1 MAALLDALLD
11 EQVDNGASLLSCV
24 CICCGPPALLALTRC
39 SKRLRQAVAAPLQQV
54 ERQSAAKVCEHIGA
68 TLEELA
74 ADDVVAWRF
83 GLPLAQCRHLGVWLQ
98 PGGPLERVA
107 TLRLREENN
116 GVIEVDLTPLRS
128 GAKKCKRRST
138 CYNRGVNAEMMTVLA
153 RLFAFNAVLK
163 TLWLNQNNIGD
174 AGATA
179 IADALKFNAV
189 METLILGANDIG
201 DEGAKA
207 LASALEVNAV
217 MTKLRCARFRSLL
230 TKLP

>member
-128 GAKKCKRRST
+128 GAT
-138 CYNRGVNAEMMTVLA
+138 EYNLFNRGVNAEMMTVLA
-153 RLFAFNAVLK
+153 RLFADNAVITVLDLGGNK
-163 TLWLNQNNIGD
+163 IGEQ
-174 AGATA
+174 GAAA
-179 IADALKFNAV
+179 IAEVLK
-189 METLILGANDIG
+189 
-201 DEGAKA
+201 
-207 LASALEVNAV
+207 VNASV
-217 MTKLRCARFRSLL
+217 TNLRCVRFL
-230 TKLP
+230 TKPS